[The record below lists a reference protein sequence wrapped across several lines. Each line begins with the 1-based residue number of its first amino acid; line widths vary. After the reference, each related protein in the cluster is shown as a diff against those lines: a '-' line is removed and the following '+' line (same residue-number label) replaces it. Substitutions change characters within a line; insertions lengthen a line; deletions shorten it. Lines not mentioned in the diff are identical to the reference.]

1 MNDTIRKTVESLDML
16 RNTRIEEVNIQLKDL
31 IDAYRER
38 LDEQSAL
45 LSSAAPN
52 AERYTTLLDDVTA
65 TVDLVRVLVKAAD
78 DMDKL
83 QGSAIR
89 VMDRVYKK
97 LPARS
102 EPTT

>member
-1 MNDTIRKTVESLDML
+1 MNETIRKIVENLDLL

-31 IDAYRER
+31 IDAYRVR
-38 LDEQSAL
+38 LDEQSAQ
-45 LSSAAPN
+45 LSGAAPN
-52 AERYTTLLDDVTA
+52 AEKYGVLLDTVAA
-65 TVDLVRVLVKAAD
+65 TVDLIRVLVKASD

-83 QGSAIR
+83 QANAIR

-97 LPARS
+97 LPTLG

>member
-1 MNDTIRKTVESLDML
+1 MNETVRKIVESLDML
-16 RNTRIEEVNIQLKDL
+16 RNTRIEEVNILLKDL
-31 IDAYRER
+31 IDAYRNR

-52 AERYTTLLDDVTA
+52 AEKYAILLDDVAT
-65 TVDLVRVLVKAAD
+65 TVDLIRVLVKAAD

-83 QGSAIR
+83 QANAIR

-97 LPARS
+97 LPALV
-102 EPTT
+102 EPTA

>member
-1 MNDTIRKTVESLDML
+1 MNDTIRKTVENLDML

-31 IDAYRER
+31 LDAYRER
-38 LDEQSAL
+38 LDEQSAQ

-52 AERYTTLLDDVTA
+52 AEKYGTLLDEVA
-65 TVDLVRVLVKAAD
+65 STVDLIRVLVKASD

-83 QGSAIR
+83 QASAIR

-97 LPARS
+97 LLTLG